1 LKNRTFIVSHAHA
14 RAPLTITGKTLTEAI
29 ENERLNPDIW
39 KEVGGAPESENDG
52 GTETAPASG
61 DEDN

>member
-1 LKNRTFIVSHAHA
+1 MKDRTFIVSHAHA
-14 RAPLTITGKTLTEAI
+14 RAPLTITGKTLAEAL
-29 ENERLNPDIW
+29 EKERLSPDIW
-39 KEVGGAPESENDG
+39 GEVGAAPEGEDNG